1 MEEIKIG
8 EYIRTKKGTIAKVL
22 AYYDLITYND
32 EKASVTFHSFD
43 TIRGAVA
50 DIDIAKHSKNIID
63 LIEIGDYVN
72 EEKVIALRG
81 EDDCYY
87 DVGTDFDDEY
97 GNWFGYQKEEI
108 RTILTKEQYKNNC
121 FEVEEGQDV

>member
-50 DIDIAKHSKNIID
+50 DIDIAKHSKNIKE
-63 LIEIGDYVN
+63 LVQAGDFINGMQVD
-72 EEKVIALRG
+72 E
-81 EDDCYY
+81 
-87 DVGTDFDDEY
+87 FDDEEGTVLGIPVY
-97 GNWFGYQKEEI
+97 EDGLFNTLNFYVPVESIKI
-108 RTILTKEQYKNNC
+108 KTILTKEKFENEC
-121 FEVEEGQDV
+121 FKVEE

>member
-1 MEEIKIG
+1 MEEIKIND
-8 EYIRTKKGTIAKVL
+8 YIKTKSGNIYKVRSITKFSDGDIHIAVKEQTIFL
-22 AYYDLITYND
+22 RPN
-32 EKASVTFHSFD
+32 E
-43 TIRGAVA
+43 
-50 DIDIAKHSKNIID
+50 IAKHSKNIID